1 MHLEDRDSEAETATT
16 EYEVGYSSLAC
27 DVVTACTQAHPKCLS
42 HLTVKFAKMYLALEK
57 LSEDCG
63 LTGRTLFYA

>member
-1 MHLEDRDSEAETATT
+1 MWTH
-16 EYEVGYSSLAC
+16 
-27 DVVTACTQAHPKCLS
+27 TQAHPKCLS

-63 LTGRTLFYA
+63 LTGGTLCYWWSDIDAAYKLASRGGIEKGWAALLARH